1 MESEFLPICRIHK
14 DSITFSVKGNFALSS
29 KSVLYGLRLSFQL
42 KDKIFIVF
50 PLYVGH
56 EKQIERFD
64 VGVMRKLYKMHG
76 VLFLEIIFEGRKSE

>member
-14 DSITFSVKGNFALSS
+14 DSIAFSVKGNFALSS
-29 KSVLYGLRLSFQL
+29 KSALYGLGLGFQL

-56 EKQIERFD
+56 EK
-64 VGVMRKLYKMHG
+64 
-76 VLFLEIIFEGRKSE
+76 